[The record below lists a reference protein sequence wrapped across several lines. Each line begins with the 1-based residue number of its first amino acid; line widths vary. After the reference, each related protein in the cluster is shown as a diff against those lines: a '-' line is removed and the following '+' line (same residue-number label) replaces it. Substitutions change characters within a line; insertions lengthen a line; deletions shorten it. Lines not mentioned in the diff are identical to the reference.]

1 MTAQVTADVTAAMDP
16 DGMGAHM
23 GPPVAPLQL
32 AEDGL
37 ETQLLSEVV
46 TKREF
51 MLAVKELGGVFMQ
64 GHATTLEIGQKNQ
77 TQVFGLVETV
87 NDKVMGCMHNLS
99 TQVVTLN
106 KEIMGHVVTL
116 NTQMKG
122 YVDQKLEAKGRVFDT
137 KYKEIEA
144 KFEQRLASVLNVQ
157 GNPRKK
163 RAKKLSKYICK
174 NIFFAHGSY
183 NWRKT
188 IKRKLGYKTL
198 GEAQQGLAHFCQEN
212 MQA

>member
-1 MTAQVTADVTAAMDP
+1 MLMHFHDILKLCNRMGIRPVNDVTAQVTADVTAAMDP

-23 GPPVAPLQL
+23 GPPVAALPL

-37 ETQLLSEVV
+37 DTQILSEVV

-64 GHATTLEIGQKNQ
+64 GHATTLA
-77 TQVFGLVETV
+77 
-87 NDKVMGCMHNLS
+87 
-99 TQVVTLN
+99 QVVTLN
-106 KEIMGHVVTL
+106 TEIMGHVVTL

-122 YVDQKLEAKGRVFDT
+122 YVDQELEAKGRVFET
-137 KYKEIEA
+137 KYKEMEA

-188 IKRKLGYKTL
+188 IKRKLGYKGSYKTL

-212 MQA
+212 TQA